1 MEIQQSVTTTNTEA
15 TIVEKPSIK
24 RLKDLRD
31 VITDLDICEQA
42 EILKILE
49 KNKVKY
55 TSNNNGIFINMN
67 KLSFNV
73 LDEIDEFIVFVK
85 NNYKKNLI

>member
-1 MEIQQSVTTTNTEA
+1 MELQQSVSTSTTEA
-15 TIVEKPSIK
+15 ITIEKPPIK

-55 TSNNNGIFINMN
+55 TSNNNGIFINMS
-67 KLSFNV
+67 KLSCNI
-73 LDEIDEFIVFVK
+73 LDEIDSFIIFVN

>member
-1 MEIQQSVTTTNTEA
+1 MEIQQSVKTTNTEA
-15 TIVEKPSIK
+15 VIVEKPSIK

>member
-1 MEIQQSVTTTNTEA
+1 MELQQSVKTSNDETNT
-15 TIVEKPSIK
+15 IEKPSIK

-67 KLSFNV
+67 KLSFEV
-73 LDEIDEFIVFVK
+73 LDEIDEFIKFVK

>member
-1 MEIQQSVTTTNTEA
+1 MELQQSVSTSTTEEI
-15 TIVEKPSIK
+15 TIEKPPIK

-31 VITDLDICEQA
+31 VITDLDICEQS

-55 TSNNNGIFINMN
+55 TSNNNGIFINMS
-67 KLSFNV
+67 KLSCNI
-73 LDEIDEFIVFVK
+73 LDDIDSFIIFVN

>member
-1 MEIQQSVTTTNTEA
+1 MELQQSIKNSSEVNTT
-15 TIVEKPSIK
+15 EKPSIK

-67 KLSFNV
+67 KLSFEV
-73 LDEIDEFIVFVK
+73 LDEIDEFIKFVK

>member
-1 MEIQQSVTTTNTEA
+1 MELQQSVKTSHDKTNL
-15 TIVEKPSIK
+15 IEKPSIK

-67 KLSFNV
+67 KLSFEV
-73 LDEIDEFIVFVK
+73 LNEIDEFIKFVK

>member
-1 MEIQQSVTTTNTEA
+1 MEIGQLNEQDIILSPEL
-15 TIVEKPSIK
+15 KPSIK
-24 RLKDLRD
+24 LLKEIRE
-31 VITDLDICEQA
+31 IINDLDTCEQV

-55 TSNNNGIFINMN
+55 TSNNNGVFINMN
-67 KLSFNV
+67 KLSISV
-73 LDEIDEFIVFVK
+73 IEEVEQFIKFIK

>member
-1 MEIQQSVTTTNTEA
+1 MEIQQSVKTTSTEA

-73 LDEIDEFIVFVK
+73 LDEIDEFIEFVK

>member
-1 MEIQQSVTTTNTEA
+1 MEIQQSVKTTSTEA
-15 TIVEKPSIK
+15 TWVKKPSIK

-31 VITDLDICEQA
+31 VITDSDICEQA

-55 TSNNNGIFINMN
+55 TSNNSGIFINMN

-73 LDEIDEFIVFVK
+73 LTKLTDEFVEFVK
-85 NNYKKNLI
+85 NNYKKI

>member
-1 MEIQQSVTTTNTEA
+1 MEIEKLNEQVIILSPEL
-15 TIVEKPSIK
+15 KPSIK
-24 RLKDLRD
+24 LLKEIRET
-31 VITDLDICEQA
+31 INELDTCEQV

-55 TSNNNGIFINMN
+55 TSNNNGVFINMN
-67 KLSFNV
+67 KLSMSV
-73 LDEIDEFIVFVK
+73 IEDIEKFIKFIK